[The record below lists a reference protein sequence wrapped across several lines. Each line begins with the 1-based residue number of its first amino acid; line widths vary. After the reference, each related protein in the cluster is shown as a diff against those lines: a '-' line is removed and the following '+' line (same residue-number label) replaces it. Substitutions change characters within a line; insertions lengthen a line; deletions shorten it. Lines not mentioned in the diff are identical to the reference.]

1 MRKAVISLLLL
12 TGLAGCGEPKE
23 LDMPE
28 YLEYMEQAEAPYKK
42 LVKAGNLEYTVQYA
56 NPEYMV
62 SRQFAE
68 QADTISALV
77 VTNRLQEI
85 GKHIFFLIRI
95 QESGGKTKTIQERM
109 EDNGKAEAMNM
120 YYQFE
125 AARDITMIADGVE
138 YKPVT
143 YLFEN
148 NYALTPYNTIVAG
161 FERVDGAAD
170 VQIVFNDKYHNVPL
184 IKASY
189 SKDELNELPKLIF

>member
-1 MRKAVISLLLL
+1 MRRAVISFLLII
-12 TGLAGCGEPKE
+12 GLISCSEPKE
-23 LDMPE
+23 LRMPA
-28 YLEYMEQAEAPYKK
+28 YLEYMEQSSAPYKK
-42 LVKAGNLEYTVQYA
+42 YVKAGSIEYTLQYA

-62 SRQFAE
+62 SRQYAD
-68 QADTISALV
+68 QADTISASIV
-77 VTNRLQEI
+77 SARLQEI

-95 QESGGKTKTIQERM
+95 QESSDKTKKIQEQM
-109 EDNGKAEAMNM
+109 ESNGKAEEMNM

-125 AARDITMIADGVE
+125 AAKDITMIADGAE

-161 FERVDGAAD
+161 FELAD
-170 VQIVFNDKYHNVPL
+170 VASEVQIVFNDKYHNVPL

-189 SKDELNELPKLIF
+189 SKEELSALPKLIF